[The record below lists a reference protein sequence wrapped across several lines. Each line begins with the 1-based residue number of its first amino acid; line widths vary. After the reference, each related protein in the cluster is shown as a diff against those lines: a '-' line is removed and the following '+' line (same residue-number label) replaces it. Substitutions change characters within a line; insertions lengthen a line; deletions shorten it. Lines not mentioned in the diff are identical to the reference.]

1 MIQKYSYKKKLVTR
15 IWQPG
20 VTLNL
25 ILSMLVGGTTC
36 KKVSYKLLVDDDKV
50 RTWRGR
56 EWMCVWREVEA
67 EEEVGEK
74 KRGVVV
80 SEPHTEESYFRMK
93 ADPPKRASF
102 VKAHFSEY

>member
-1 MIQKYSYKKKLVTR
+1 MIQKYSYKKKLITR
-15 IWQPG
+15 GWQPG

-25 ILSMLVGGTTC
+25 ILSMLVDGTTC
-36 KKVSYKLLVDDDKV
+36 KKVSYMLLVDDDKV

-56 EWMCVWREVEA
+56 EWMCVGRVGA
-67 EEEVGEK
+67 EEEVGER

>member
-15 IWQPG
+15 VWQPG

-56 EWMCVWREVEA
+56 EWMCV
-67 EEEVGEK
+67 G
-74 KRGVVV
+74 GGGG
-80 SEPHTEESYFRMK
+80 
-93 ADPPKRASF
+93 
-102 VKAHFSEY
+102 